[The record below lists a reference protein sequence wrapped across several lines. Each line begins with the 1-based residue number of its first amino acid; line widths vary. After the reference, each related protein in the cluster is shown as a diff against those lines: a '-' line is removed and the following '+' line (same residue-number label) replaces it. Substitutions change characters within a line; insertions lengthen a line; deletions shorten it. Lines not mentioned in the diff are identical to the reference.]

1 MKLGF
6 LRLFFASDSSQA
18 ANSYLCDSDANS
30 YDAGKRICFV
40 KLSISAL
47 KKDPRMC
54 CKTAQL
60 LEKRNKILKSS

>member
-6 LRLFFASDSSQA
+6 LRLFFASDNSQA
-18 ANSYLCDSDANS
+18 ANSYLCDSD
-30 YDAGKRICFV
+30 DAGKRICFV

-60 LEKRNKILKSS
+60 LEK